1 MNTVQKHTFFY
12 TKQDVREG
20 VFYMANFEIKDA
32 KTCGVELAE
41 APLMVSNNLNRL
53 ISNFQQNKGLM
64 VDVTGN
70 IEKGIYGFED
80 INITFSDREA
90 RDKIAQAMQSDIIE
104 TGGSLEQNFWRNNK
118 RLLATLYL
126 LTGLSYV
133 SVEAKDGRCRTS
145 YLATKNPVCLNYMLR
160 FCSMNRISDR
170 RMDSIESK
178 RIITKQELENGA
190 FEVIKFEDKYK
201 SGGKFHL
208 TSCKLHPNSKKTTVL
223 PYTLACKRTE
233 SIMKRLKSGVCEID
247 CRINGVRKII
257 KGTLKYG
264 SDYDKAMEYNVLDAC
279 VFPVRDVESKEVIL
293 LNTLDIFT
301 IKECKGG
308 K

>member
-1 MNTVQKHTFFY
+1 
-12 TKQDVREG
+12 
-20 VFYMANFEIKDA
+20 MAKFEIKDA

-126 LTGLSYV
+126 LTGLAYV
-133 SVEAKDGRCRTS
+133 SVEAKDGRGRTS
-145 YLATKNPVCLNYMLR
+145 YLATKNPCCLNYMLR
-160 FCSMNRISDR
+160 FCSMNRISDN
-170 RMDSIESK
+170 RMNTIESK
-178 RIITKQELENGA
+178 RIITKKELEDGA
-190 FEVIKFEDKYK
+190 FEVIKFEDKDK
-201 SGGKFHL
+201 AGGKFHL

-223 PYTLACKRTE
+223 PYTLAWKRTE

-247 CRINGVRKII
+247 CKIIGVRKII

-279 VFPVRDVESKEVIL
+279 VFPVRDVDSKEIVM

-301 IKECKGG
+301 IKEYKGG

>member
-1 MNTVQKHTFFY
+1 
-12 TKQDVREG
+12 
-20 VFYMANFEIKDA
+20 MAIFEIKDA

-41 APLMVSNNLNRL
+41 MPLMVSNSLNRL
-53 ISNFQQNKGLM
+53 INKYQQEKGLM
-64 VDVTGN
+64 VDITGN
-70 IEKGIYGFED
+70 IEKGLYGFED
-80 INITFSDREA
+80 VNTAFSDREA
-90 RDKIAQAMQSDIIE
+90 RDKIAQAIQSDVIE

-126 LTGLSYV
+126 LTGLAYV
-133 SVEAKDGRCRTS
+133 SVEAKDGRGRTS
-145 YLATKNPVCLNYMLR
+145 YLATKNPCCLNYMLR
-160 FCSMNRISDR
+160 FCSMNRISDN
-170 RMDSIESK
+170 RMNTIESK
-178 RIITKQELENGA
+178 RIITKKELEDGA
-190 FEVIKFEDKYK
+190 FEVIKFEDKDK

-223 PYTLACKRTE
+223 PYTLAWKRTE

-247 CRINGVRKII
+247 CRINGIRKII

-264 SDYDKAMEYNVLDAC
+264 SDYDKAMQYNVLDAC
-279 VFPVRDVESKEVIL
+279 VFPVRDFDSKEIVM
-293 LNTLDIFT
+293 LNTLDVFT

>member
-1 MNTVQKHTFFY
+1 MSI
-12 TKQDVREG
+12 
-20 VFYMANFEIKDA
+20 FEIKDA
-32 KTCGVELAE
+32 KTCGIDLAE
-41 APLMVSNNLNRL
+41 RPLMVSNGLNRL
-53 ISNFQQNKGLM
+53 LSKYQQEKGLM
-64 VDVTGN
+64 VDITGN
-70 IEKGIYGFED
+70 IEKGLYGFED
-80 INITFSDREA
+80 INVAFSDREA
-90 RDKIAQAMQSDIIE
+90 RDKISQAIQSDVIE

-126 LTGLSYV
+126 LTGLAYV
-133 SVEAKDGRCRTS
+133 SVEAKDGRGRTS
-145 YLATKNPVCLNYMLR
+145 YLATKNPCCLNYMLR
-160 FCSMNRISDR
+160 FCSMNRISDN
-170 RMDSIESK
+170 RMNTIESK
-178 RIITKQELENGA
+178 RIITKKELEDGA
-190 FEVIKFEDKYK
+190 FEVIKFEDKDK

-223 PYTLACKRTE
+223 PYTLAWKRTE

-264 SDYDKAMEYNVLDAC
+264 SDYDKAMQYNVLDAC
-279 VFPVRDVESKEVIL
+279 VFPVRDFDSKEIVM
-293 LNTLDIFT
+293 LNTLDVFT

>member
-1 MNTVQKHTFFY
+1 
-12 TKQDVREG
+12 
-20 VFYMANFEIKDA
+20 MAKFEIKDA

-70 IEKGIYGFED
+70 IEKGLYGFED
-80 INITFSDREA
+80 INVAFSDREA
-90 RDKIAQAMQSDIIE
+90 RDKIARAMQSDIIE

-126 LTGLSYV
+126 LTGLAYV
-133 SVEAKDGRCRTS
+133 SVEAKDGRGRTS
-145 YLATKNPVCLNYMLR
+145 YLATKNPCCLNYMLR
-160 FCSMNRISDR
+160 FCSMNRISDN
-170 RMDSIESK
+170 RMNAIESK
-178 RIITKQELENGA
+178 RIITKKELEDGA
-190 FEVIKFEDKYK
+190 FEVIKFEDKDK

-223 PYTLACKRTE
+223 PYTLAWKRTE

-247 CRINGVRKII
+247 CRINGIRKTI

-264 SDYDKAMEYNVLDAC
+264 SDYDKAMEYIVLDAC
-279 VFPVRDVESKEVIL
+279 VFPLRDVESKEIVM
-293 LNTLDIFT
+293 LNSLDVFT

>member
-1 MNTVQKHTFFY
+1 
-12 TKQDVREG
+12 
-20 VFYMANFEIKDA
+20 MAIFEIKDA

-41 APLMVSNNLNRL
+41 MPLMVSNSLNRL
-53 ISNFQQNKGLM
+53 INKYQQEKGLM
-64 VDVTGN
+64 VDITGN
-70 IEKGIYGFED
+70 IEKGLYGFED
-80 INITFSDREA
+80 VNTAFSDREA
-90 RDKIAQAMQSDIIE
+90 RDKIAQAIQSDIIE

-126 LTGLSYV
+126 LTGLAYV
-133 SVEAKDGRCRTS
+133 SVEAKDGRGRTS
-145 YLATKNPVCLNYMLR
+145 YLATKNPCCLNYMLR
-160 FCSMNRISDR
+160 FCSMNRISDN
-170 RMDSIESK
+170 RMNTIESK
-178 RIITKQELENGA
+178 RIITKKELEDGA
-190 FEVIKFEDKYK
+190 FEVIKFEDKDK

-223 PYTLACKRTE
+223 PYTLAWKRTE

-247 CRINGVRKII
+247 CRINGIRKTI

-279 VFPVRDVESKEVIL
+279 VFPLRDVESKEIVM
-293 LNTLDIFT
+293 LNSLDVFT